1 MIVRSIKVSGWR
13 CLLDEVT
20 LGPFEDGINVIHA
33 PNGTGK
39 SRIFEALQRALLDG
53 HRVSGRDVEAIRPW
67 GRALTPR
74 VCVEFVHS
82 GQEYRVTKQ
91 FLDSPIALLERK
103 ENGTY
108 RRLAE
113 GLAADEK
120 TREILTKNPPGR
132 GLARPENWG
141 LAQILWASQGNL
153 AIGVLSGDVIT
164 DIQHMLSAQI
174 SSTPTGPVEK
184 RIEDLYQQFF
194 TAKGKLKTGKD
205 APLLTHLRDQ
215 LAEAIQQKHQAYE
228 QYLAFE
234 ESSRRVEDLRSKRT
248 QARHDTDEISKA
260 LKDARI
266 VAEGYRKLVG
276 ERDQRSEQVSSTE
289 AQYKELK
296 QRIDLIKTTEKELD
310 ESQKA
315 LQSLEEEIPIKD
327 KEVQVREKE
336 ATQRKADL
344 ENARKGRETVDA
356 LAQLADR
363 ARRFNECRKELQKLD
378 DRISKIKKAEKALDD
393 CWQKRNK
400 HVAPDSKTLRM
411 IQKLAKDRDDAQVR
425 IEASLITL
433 EIVPKKDS
441 LIDVIT
447 GESTGTLTAKAGAPT
462 QIQGSPEVVADLP
475 KIARIRAWG
484 PLESVEKYREL
495 KLKAEHKLRELTEP
509 FGTSDI
515 EELEVLLEKA
525 EKLDGSIAEADT
537 KHQTL
542 LLGQSSDE
550 VSQER
555 SILET
560 KYRGFLEAQPDW
572 DKTPPDADTLE
583 AHAQDTKYAFISQ
596 VEQCESNWEKAQNA
610 LSAVASQKET
620 LSRRL
625 EDARKKVNSLTERRD
640 ELIAESKSLK
650 KMETDLQRVTM
661 AWDVARARYQEID
674 DQIQKYE
681 DNPVAL
687 VERLEAQL
695 ESARRDS
702 DQAREQEIREEARL
716 ENLTAQGPYSSLV
729 VAEERVLQLDQK
741 IRHEELHIEAIRLLH
756 DTVAACRSNAIAAVS
771 KPVEEKASRTLQRIA
786 GRKLGKI
793 EIGEAFI
800 PASVMPESIE
810 ESVAL
815 DNLSGGEQEQL
826 YLATRLA
833 LAEVLGKDDRQMV
846 VLDDVLTAT
855 DARRLARVMGV
866 LEEAAQQLQ
875 ILVLTCHPER
885 YRALK
890 NTQFFDL
897 ENLLH
902 EAAC

>member
-1 MIVRSIKVSGWR
+1 MIVRSIEVSSWR
-13 CLLDEVT
+13 CLLDHVEI
-20 LGPFEDGINVIHA
+20 GPFTDGINIIHA

-39 SRIFEALQRALLDG
+39 SRLFEALQRALIDG
-53 HRVSGRDVEAIRPW
+53 HKVSGKDVEAIRPW
-67 GRALTPR
+67 GRALAPR
-74 VCVEFVHS
+74 VIVEFVHN
-82 GQEYRVTKQ
+82 GQEYRITKQ

-103 ENGTY
+103 ENGSY

-113 GLAADEK
+113 GIAADEK
-120 TREILTKNPPGR
+120 TREIITKNPPGR
-132 GLARPENWG
+132 GLSRQEHWG

-153 AIGVLSGDVIT
+153 AIGSLSGDVII
-164 DIQHMLSAQI
+164 DIQQMLSAQI
-174 SSTPTGPVEK
+174 SSTPSGPIER
-184 RIEDLYQQFF
+184 RIEDLYLQLF
-194 TAKGKLKTGKD
+194 TSKGKLKAGKD

-215 LAEAIQQKHQAYE
+215 IDEAIKNKQRAYE
-228 QYLAFE
+228 LYLAFE
-234 ESSRRVEDLRSKRT
+234 ESSRRVEDFRSRRT
-248 QARHDTDEISKA
+248 QARHDTEEISKA

-266 VAEGYRKLVG
+266 IAESYRKLIG

-296 QRIDLIKTTEKELD
+296 QRIDLIKATEKELD

-315 LQSLEEEIPIKD
+315 LQSLEKD
-327 KEVQVREKE
+327 VPLQEKEVQIREKE
-336 ATQRKADL
+336 TAQRKTDL
-344 ENARKGRETVDA
+344 ENARKGREAVDT

-433 EIVPKKDS
+433 EIVPNKDS
-441 LIDVIT
+441 LVDVIT
-447 GESTGTLTAKAGAPT
+447 GESTGILTAKAGVPT
-462 QIQGSPEVVADLP
+462 QIQGSPEVVAELQT
-475 KIARIRAWG
+475 IARIRAWG

-495 KLKAEHKLRELTEP
+495 KLKAEHKLMELTEP

-515 EELEVLLEKA
+515 EELELLLEKA
-525 EKLDGSIAEADT
+525 IKLENSRKEAET
-537 KHQTL
+537 KLHTL

-550 VSQER
+550 VLQER
-555 SILET
+555 SVLET
-560 KYRGFLEAQPDW
+560 KYRGFLEAQSDW
-572 DKTPPDADTLE
+572 DKIPPDTDTLD
-583 AHAQDTKYAFISQ
+583 AQAQDTKYAFISQ
-596 VEQCESNWEKAQNA
+596 VEQCESEWEKAQNA

-625 EDARKKVNSLTERRD
+625 EDVKKKVNSLTERRD

-650 KMETDLQRVTM
+650 KMEADLQRVTM
-661 AWDVARARYQEID
+661 AWDAARARYKEID
-674 DQIQKYE
+674 DLIQKYE
-681 DNPVAL
+681 DNPVAIA
-687 VERLEAQL
+687 ERLETQL
-695 ESARRDS
+695 ESARKDS

-729 VAEERVLQLDQK
+729 VAEERVNQLEQEIK
-741 IRHEELHIEAIRLLH
+741 HEELRIEAIRLLH
-756 DTVAACRSNAIAAVS
+756 DTVSKCRSNAIAAVS
-771 KPVEEKASRTLQRIA
+771 KPVEENASRKLQRIA
-786 GRKLGKI
+786 GRRLGKI
-793 EIGEAFI
+793 EIGDAFI
-800 PASVMPESIE
+800 PTSVMPESIE

-833 LAEVLGKDDRQMV
+833 LAEVLGKDERQMV

-855 DARRLARVMGV
+855 DARRLARVMGI
-866 LEEAAQQLQ
+866 LEESAEQLQ

-890 NTQFFDL
+890 KTQFFDL
-897 ENLLH
+897 EALVK
-902 EAAC
+902 EGAY